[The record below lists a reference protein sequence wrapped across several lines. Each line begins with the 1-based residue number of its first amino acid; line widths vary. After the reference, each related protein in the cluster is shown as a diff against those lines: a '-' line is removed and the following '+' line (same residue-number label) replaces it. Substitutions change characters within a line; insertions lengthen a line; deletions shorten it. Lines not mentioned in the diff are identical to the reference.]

1 MDIRIEYDGEL
12 DIREGQTKV
21 FHVKVKNR
29 LHSQQWLECRLHLP
43 EGWSGDPSDT
53 ICVNLNQAHG
63 GSSITEF
70 DFAVTPQAPVRG
82 RTDILLEIRSNGRL
96 HRMYVALPLLQGVCQ
111 AAADLNR
118 TQ

>member
-1 MDIRIEYDGEL
+1 M
-12 DIREGQTKV
+12 
-21 FHVKVKNR
+21 
-29 LHSQQWLECRLHLP
+29 LECRLHLP

-53 ICVNLNQAHG
+53 ICVNLNQTHG

-96 HRMYVALPLLQGVCQ
+96 HRMYVALPLLQGACQ